1 MASIQEQLKHIRTAN
16 DDWYSEH
23 HRSVK
28 TMLILIGNYADPS
41 RLIGELANLSR
52 QASSESLSASTT
64 PNSEVP
70 PAPEPE
76 PARTRAATVSFF
88 SKR

>member
-1 MASIQEQLKHIRTAN
+1 MGVQPQRKMASIQEQLKHIRTAN

-23 HRSVK
+23 HR
-28 TMLILIGNYADPS
+28 LIGK
-41 RLIGELANLSR
+41 LAQLSR
-52 QASSESLSASTT
+52 QASSESLGASTT

-76 PARTRAATVSFF
+76 PTRTRAATVSFF